1 MENESKKGMK
11 PRSPKSFAA
20 AITKVRTAL
29 TDEGCAEIVGRSA
42 SLIRKWADP
51 DHPSL
56 PSVEQAIALDL
67 AFAKGGHGD
76 PPILELY
83 GDLLADVLSNRQK
96 RTVDILLSA
105 LSVQGIVGDLSEA
118 IREATRPESPGGIVI
133 TPRERTAILEILER
147 LDDEAEAI
155 EDTIEERDP

>member
-1 MENESKKGMK
+1 M
-11 PRSPKSFAA
+11 
-20 AITKVRTAL
+20 
-29 TDEGCAEIVGRSA
+29 GRSA
-42 SLIRKWADP
+42 SLVRKWADP

-67 AFAKGGHGD
+67 AFVKGGHGD

-96 RTVDILLSA
+96 KTVDILLSA

-118 IREATRPESPGGIVI
+118 IREATRPNSPGGIVI
-133 TPRERTAILEILER
+133 TPRERNAILEILER

-155 EDTIEERDP
+155 EDTIEEGDR